1 MNYNFNMNRF
11 ARLFLKHTAEHYKSY
26 LMSLAVLIGVLVLG
40 GCFLVYMVEARL
52 DKNVQSALYMI
63 MLFLAGTIFTSTVL
77 TDLGDRKKAVAWLT
91 LPASHFE
98 KYLVAW
104 VYSLL
109 IFLVVY
115 TASFYLSAVF
125 VVNIKQFDGH
135 RYGVLNIFER
145 RIFETCLIYA
155 FLHSVA
161 LYGAVFF
168 ERLHF
173 IKTAFV
179 FFISLALLVIIN
191 KIILGALLGRAV
203 ESTPPFS
210 NVRFSGSDQEVR
222 VAEKLQEPYMIWLV
236 TVLAVIFWIAAYWRL
251 KEKQV

>member
-1 MNYNFNMNRF
+1 MNYNFNISRF
-11 ARLFLKHTAEHYKSY
+11 GRLFVKHTGEHYKSY

-52 DKNVQSALYMI
+52 DKGLQSAFYMM
-63 MLFLAGTIFTSTVL
+63 MLLLAGTIFTSTVL
-77 TDLGDRKKAVAWLT
+77 TDLGDRKKATAWLT

-109 IFLVVY
+109 ILLVVY
-115 TASFYLSAVF
+115 TAAFYLSAYFILHIKPSTGQTEGLFNVF
-125 VVNIKQFDGH
+125 EKQTQQIWL
-135 RYGVLNIFER
+135 V
-145 RIFETCLIYA
+145 YA
-155 FLHSVA
+155 FLHSVTF
-161 LYGAVFF
+161 YGAVFF

-173 IKTAFV
+173 IKTGFI

-191 KIILGALLGRAV
+191 KVILSAMLGRAV
-203 ESTPPFS
+203 ESTPPFG
-210 NVRFSGSDQEVR
+210 NVRFPGGGPEVGL
-222 VAEKLQEPYMIWLV
+222 VENLQEPFMLYLV
-236 TVLAVIFWIAAYWRL
+236 AVLAVIFWIAAYWRL

>member
-1 MNYNFNMNRF
+1 MNYNFNFGRF
-11 ARLFLKHTAEHYKSY
+11 VRLFLKHTAEHYKSY

-52 DKNVQSALYMI
+52 DKNVQSALFVI
-63 MLFLAGTIFTSTVL
+63 MLLLAGTIFTSTVL
-77 TDLGDRKKAVAWLT
+77 IDLGDRKKAVAWLT
-91 LPASHFE
+91 LPASHLE

-125 VVNIKQFDGH
+125 VVNIKKFDDH
-135 RYGVLNIFER
+135 SYGVLNIFDK
-145 RIFETCLIYA
+145 RIFQICLIYA
-155 FLHSVA
+155 FLHSLA

-168 ERLHF
+168 DRLHF

-179 FFISLALLVIIN
+179 FFISLSVLVILN
-191 KIILGALLGRAV
+191 KIILSGLLGRAV
-203 ESTPPFS
+203 VSTPPFG
-210 NVRFSGSDQEVR
+210 NVRFSGSGEEVTL
-222 VAEKLQEPYMIWLV
+222 VENLQEPYMTYLIA
-236 TVLAVIFWIAAYWRL
+236 VLAVIFWIATYWRL